1 MNIRLALALAVLV
14 TSLPHLARAE
24 EPKALEET
32 YAQVTGEDG
41 KSSRIALFGPEAA
54 TVPAAKVGDET
65 ITVQDVARTLTSAHE
80 AMSSG
85 AKAGKKDFSPVLDRM
100 IEVRLLVQEAKAMG
114 IADLPDIKA
123 NIAEY
128 RETAL
133 QDLLKHEVTRD
144 AKPDPAVVDQQYRD
158 ATREWKIKSA
168 LFTKLQDANAVKAAA
183 AKGQSFDDLVKKAVA
198 EKKAKGG
205 EGAEFL
211 PRARMLPGVLA
222 ALGPMKTG
230 AVSAPIKL
238 DDGYAL
244 VRVEDIRYPD
254 DPKARAAAQ
263 AQALTESQKKA
274 LKAYYGQ
281 IVKKY
286 VKIDEKLLKKLN
298 YEAKTPGLAA
308 IAKDQRVLARIEGG
322 KAITVAE
329 LTATMAENFH
339 HGIENAIKE
348 KKANRVKG
356 STLDAIVSK
365 RVVPIV
371 ARQKGLDKSPAY
383 EKAVD
388 EYTNSILFTHFV
400 DKAVLPGIQV
410 GDEDLTKYYAQHKA
424 EFTLP
429 AFYKLESLGFS
440 SNKDAQAALNKLRS
454 GTDLKWLRANADNQ
468 LKAEAEELKLGG
480 TTVSANAL
488 PADLKAQLENA
499 KKGDYRLY
507 TTAQGQGYVIS
518 VLEVT
523 PPQVEPFEQARDGI
537 RQRLLAERVTT
548 AIKDWAAKVRQ
559 ARPVKVYLTKIGS

>member
-1 MNIRLALALAVLV
+1 MIRIVLALLV
-14 TSLPHLARAE
+14 TSLPQLAHSD

-41 KSSRIALFGPEAA
+41 KSSKIALFGPEAA
-54 TVPAAKVGDET
+54 TVAAAKVGDET
-65 ITVQDVARTLTSAHE
+65 ITVQDVARTLTTAHE
-80 AMSSG
+80 AMSSE
-85 AKAGKKDFSPVLDRM
+85 AKAGKKDFRPVLDRL

-114 IADLPDIKA
+114 IADLPDIQA

-133 QDLLKHEVTRD
+133 QDLLKHEVTKD
-144 AKPDPAVVDQQYRD
+144 AKPDPAVVDEQYRD
-158 ATREWKIKSA
+158 ATREWKIRSA
-168 LFTKLQDANAVKAAA
+168 LFAKLQDANDVKAAA
-183 AKGQSFDDLVKKAVA
+183 AKGKSFDDLVKKAVA

-211 PRARMLPGVLA
+211 PRARMLPEVLA

-238 DDGYAL
+238 ADGYAL

-254 DPKARAAAQ
+254 DPKARATAQ
-263 AQALTESQKKA
+263 AQALSESQKKA

-298 YEAKTPGLAA
+298 YEAKKPGLAA

-322 KAITVAE
+322 KAITIAE

-339 HGIENAIKE
+339 HGLENAIKE

-356 STLDAIVSK
+356 STLDALISK
-365 RVVPIV
+365 RIVPIV
-371 ARQKGLDKSPAY
+371 ARQKGLDKTPAY

-410 GDEDLTKYYAQHKA
+410 GGEDLTKYYAQHKV

-429 AFYKLESLGFS
+429 AFYKLEALGFT

-468 LKAEAEELKLGG
+468 LKDDAMELKLGG

-488 PADLKAQLENA
+488 PADLKAQLESA

-507 TTAQGQGYVIS
+507 TTERGQGYVVA

-523 PPQVEPFEQARDGI
+523 PPQVEPIEQARDGI